1 MGQRESGGGYRLRN
15 EEVLKVEQVEE
26 CSVDFR
32 EHLKA
37 NELGVIASQ
46 LEKLFVRALFGDT

>member
-1 MGQRESGGGYRLRN
+1 MQN

-26 CSVDFR
+26 SSVDFR

-46 LEKLFVRALFGDT
+46 LEKLFVRALFGDA